1 MSDLPATV
9 HQAGLL
15 FQQAMFQHDPAAMQH
30 IIDWGYAQIEIEYP
44 ADPIRA
50 PLNLIRRLAAQ
61 KEWRQVIRTSG
72 RQLRGTIAAA
82 SVKELEFQL
91 QRRRDAIVA
100 ADNQAAQERAVTF
113 TQSQQIKSYTQ
124 MKDVDFTDWRERSR
138 LEHEWREA
146 EAAAESRRR
155 MDERIQDTSLQI
167 SVLLHEAVI
176 KSMGTTSADKIF
188 AATDRVNAKVLEIRR
203 DANLTPDEKH
213 LQIKTLL
220 DTLPMMLRNLRPND
234 V

>member
-9 HQAGLL
+9 QQAGLL

-82 SVKELEFQL
+82 SVRELEFQL
-91 QRRRDAIVA
+91 QRRRDAVLA
-100 ADNQAAQERAVTF
+100 EDRERGRREAVRFDTDVQVE
-113 TQSQQIKSYTQ
+113 TYTRTRE
-124 MKDVDFTDWRERSR
+124 VDSTDWRERSR

-146 EAAAESRRR
+146 AAAAESRRC
-155 MDERIQDTSLQI
+155 MDERIQETSLQI
-167 SVLLHEAVI
+167 SVVLHEAVI
-176 KSMGTTSADKIF
+176 KAMGTTSADKIF

-203 DANLTPDEKH
+203 DANLTPDEQH